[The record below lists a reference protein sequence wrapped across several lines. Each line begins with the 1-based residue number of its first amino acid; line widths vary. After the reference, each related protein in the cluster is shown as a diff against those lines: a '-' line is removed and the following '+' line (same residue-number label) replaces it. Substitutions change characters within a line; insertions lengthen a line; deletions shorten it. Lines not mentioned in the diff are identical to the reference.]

1 VKRSKRPEYV
11 VGLDVGTTKICAVIA
26 EPRAGGGLDVVG
38 VGAAPS
44 RGLRRGVVVNIDS
57 TVEAIKLAVAEA
69 EQMAGAEVSRVYA
82 GVAGGHI
89 RSVNSRGVV
98 AISGKEREVSAVD
111 VERAIDAA
119 RAINVPQDREIIH
132 VLPQAY
138 MIDDA
143 DGVRE
148 PLGMSGVRL
157 EVECHIVTGAITA
170 VQNVIRSVN
179 RAGLTVQDVVL
190 EPIASAEAVLFLDEK
205 ELGVV
210 VIDIGGGTT
219 DLALVRDGAIWHT
232 AILPLGGD
240 HITNDVAVGLRT
252 PMADAED
259 LKKRYGCAL
268 TSLVAA
274 EETVDVPSVGGR
286 KPRQLSR
293 QVLSEIIQPRVEE
306 IFTLVARDLAKAGFQ
321 DAVPAG
327 IVVTGG
333 TSIMEGV
340 PEIAESVFDL
350 PVRRGAPG
358 DRLSGRVERPDTKAA
373 GRAPARTTNLADVVK
388 SPVYATAV
396 GLALYGA
403 RRQAP
408 GPSLSEPYAGGALG
422 RWGRRLAGWFG
433 EIF

>member
-1 VKRSKRPEYV
+1 MRRTKIPELI
-11 VGLDVGTTKICAVIA
+11 VGLDVGTTKVCAVIA
-26 EPRAGGGLDVVG
+26 APRPGGVLEVVG
-38 VGAAPS
+38 MGAAPS

-57 TVEAIKLAVAEA
+57 TVEAIRHAVGEA
-69 EQMAGAEVSRVYA
+69 EQMAGVEVSAVYA

-98 AISGKEREVSAVD
+98 AVSGKEREVSQADVDRAV
-111 VERAIDAA
+111 DAA
-119 RAINVPQDREIIH
+119 RAINISQDREILH
-132 VLPQAY
+132 VLPQAFA
-138 MIDDA
+138 IDGA

-157 EVECHIVTGAITA
+157 EVEVHVVTAAISS

-190 EPIASAEAVLFLDEK
+190 EPIASAEAVLYPDEK
-205 ELGVV
+205 ELGIL

-219 DLALVRDGAIWHT
+219 DLALLRDGAVWHT

-240 HITNDVAVGLRT
+240 HISNDIAVGLRT
-252 PMADAED
+252 PMADAEA

-268 TSLVAA
+268 TALVPA

-306 IFTLVARDLAKAGFQ
+306 IFTLVARELSRAGFP
-321 DAVPAG
+321 DAATAG
-327 IVVTGG
+327 VVVTGG
-333 TSIMEGV
+333 SSIMQGV
-340 PEIAESVFDL
+340 PELAESVFDQ
-350 PVRRGAPG
+350 PVRRGVPSDIG
-358 DRLSGRVERPDTKAA
+358 G
-373 GRAPARTTNLADVVK
+373 LADMVK
-388 SPVYATAV
+388 SPTYATAV

-403 RRQAP
+403 RRQR
-408 GPSLSEPYAGGALG
+408 SAGTWTDTTGAGLG
-422 RWGRRLAGWFG
+422 RWGRRLVGWLS
-433 EIF
+433 EVL

>member
-1 VKRSKRPEYV
+1 MRRSKAELV

-26 EPRAGGGLDVVG
+26 APCGASALDVVG

-57 TVEAIKLAVAEA
+57 TVEAIKQAVAEA
-69 EQMAGAEVSRVYA
+69 EQMAGVEVAAVYA

-98 AISGKEREVSAVD
+98 AISGKDREVSQTDVDRAV
-111 VERAIDAA
+111 DAA
-119 RAINVPQDREIIH
+119 RAINIPQDREIIH
-132 VLPQAY
+132 VLPQTF

-148 PLGMSGVRL
+148 PIGMSGVRL
-157 EVECHIVTGAITA
+157 EVEAHIVTGAITS

-179 RAGLTVQDVVL
+179 RAGLSVQDIVL
-190 EPIASAEAVLFLDEK
+190 EPIASSEAVLYHDER
-205 ELGVV
+205 ELGVI

-219 DLALVRDGAIWHT
+219 DVALLRDGAVWHT

-240 HITNDVAVGLRT
+240 HITNDIAVGLRT

-268 TSLVAA
+268 TALVPA

-293 QVLSEIIQPRVEE
+293 QVLSDIIQPRVEE
-306 IFTLVARDLAKAGFQ
+306 IFTLVARDLTRAGFSE
-321 DAVPAG
+321 AATAG
-327 IVVTGG
+327 VVVTGG
-333 TSIMEGV
+333 TSILQGV
-340 PEIAESVFDL
+340 PELAESVFDQ
-350 PVRRGAPG
+350 PVRRGVPG
-358 DRLSGRVERPDTKAA
+358 DVGGLV
-373 GRAPARTTNLADVVK
+373 DVIR
-388 SPVYATAV
+388 SPIYATAV

-403 RRQAP
+403 RRQTP
-408 GPSLSEPYAGGALG
+408 GPVWSDTVPGHALG
-422 RWGRRLAGWFG
+422 RWARRLMGWLS
-433 EIF
+433 EIL